1 MQLSPYLFFD
11 GRCEEAFKFYEKS
24 LGGKI
29 TMMVTYEGT
38 PAATQVPAAFGKK
51 IVHARLVA
59 GELVLMG
66 CDAPAERFSKPQGF
80 SVSLM
85 VDAPAEAE
93 RVFQALAEGGKVS
106 MAIQKTFWAER
117 FAMFVDQFGIPWMVN
132 CEQAAAHA

>member
-1 MQLSPYLFFD
+1 MQLNPYLFFD

-38 PAATQVPAAFGKK
+38 PAAAQVPAGFGKK

-59 GELVLMG
+59 GDLVLMG
-66 CDAPAERFSKPQGF
+66 CDAPPERFSKPQGF
-80 SVSLM
+80 SVALA
-85 VDAPAEAE
+85 VDAPAVAE
-93 RVFQALAEGGKVS
+93 RVFHALAEGGTVS
-106 MAIQKTFWAER
+106 MPIQKTFWAER